1 MHYKYQPYFYY
12 RRYYSVSPD
21 YYRKYYNP
29 YYQYM
34 QNIISSQIASVDQRM
49 VNYGSMTN
57 VSQDSSINQLRSPAP
72 EPPLVEEEEEE

>member
-1 MHYKYQPYFYY
+1 
-12 RRYYSVSPD
+12 
-21 YYRKYYNP
+21 
-29 YYQYM
+29 M